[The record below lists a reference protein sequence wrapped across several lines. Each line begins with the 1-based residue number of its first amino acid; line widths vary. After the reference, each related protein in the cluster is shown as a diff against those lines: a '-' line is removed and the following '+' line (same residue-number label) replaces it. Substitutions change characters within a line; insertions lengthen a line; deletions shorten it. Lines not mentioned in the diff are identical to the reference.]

1 MTTAYRFRAKVAT
14 DPPALQ
20 GPVRHG
26 PPRPAVA
33 EASRPVARPPVAA
46 ASSPA
51 RIARRG
57 ARPRGPRLLVLA
69 ALALSLLG
77 VLYLLQISRVASY
90 GYELARIQQRQAEL
104 DRENELLLYRLSEE
118 RRLERVDDLARRDYG
133 MQPLDPGR
141 LATATATA
149 AAATTAANGAQPRQT
164 QRYQFIGVQRPPAAP
179 PTPTPTQR
187 GPTGILDRLWQR
199 VVGIGVAGEA
209 TR

>member
-26 PPRPAVA
+26 QPRPAA
-33 EASRPVARPPVAA
+33 EVSRPVARPPSA

-51 RIARRG
+51 RVARTRT
-57 ARPRGPRLLVLA
+57 RPRGPRLLVLA

-104 DRENELLLYRLSEE
+104 ERENDLLLYRLSEE

-149 AAATTAANGAQPRQT
+149 AAATAANRAPARPT

-179 PTPTPTQR
+179 PTPTSEQQR
-187 GPTGILDRLWQR
+187 PTGILDRLWQR
-199 VVGIGVAGEA
+199 VVGIGVAGEGS
-209 TR
+209 R

>member
-20 GPVRHG
+20 GPVRLG
-26 PPRPAVA
+26 PPRPAAA
-33 EASRPVARPPVAA
+33 EASRPVARPPAAA
-46 ASSPA
+46 ASAPA
-51 RIARRG
+51 RSARRG
-57 ARPRGPRLLVLA
+57 AQSRGPRLLILA

-77 VLYLLQISRVASY
+77 VIYLLQISRVASY

-149 AAATTAANGAQPRQT
+149 AASTAANGAPARPT

-199 VVGIGVAGEA
+199 VVGIGVAGEEA
-209 TR
+209 R

>member
-14 DPPALQ
+14 DPPAPQ
-20 GPVRHG
+20 EPVRLG
-26 PPRPAVA
+26 PPRPVAA
-33 EASRPVARPPVAA
+33 EASRPVARPPAA
-46 ASSPA
+46 ASSPVRA
-51 RIARRG
+51 ARRG
-57 ARPRGPRLLVLA
+57 AQSRGPRLLILA

-77 VLYLLQISRVASY
+77 VIYLLQISRVASY

-149 AAATTAANGAQPRQT
+149 AAATTAASGAPARPT

-179 PTPTPTQR
+179 PTSTPTPR

-199 VVGIGVAGEA
+199 VVGIGVAGEEA
-209 TR
+209 R